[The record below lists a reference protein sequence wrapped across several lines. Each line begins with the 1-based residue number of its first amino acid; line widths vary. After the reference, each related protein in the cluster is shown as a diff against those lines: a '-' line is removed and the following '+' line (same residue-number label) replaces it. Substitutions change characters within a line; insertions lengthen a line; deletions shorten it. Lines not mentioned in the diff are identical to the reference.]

1 MINTDSDSDSDIDSE
16 IEILRGILSE
26 VQELNAQLARTDE
39 RTKQNSSEVK
49 TLRED
54 RVSPLETEVGQVSN
68 RSRRNSII
76 LGAGLTILTIL
87 IGSGATYMATVI

>member
-1 MINTDSDSDSDIDSE
+1 MIDKDSEDVDSE

-26 VQELNAQLARTDE
+26 VQDLNSQLARTDE

-49 TLRED
+49 NLREN
-54 RVSPLETEVGQVSN
+54 RVAPLENDVEINVN

-76 LGAGLTILTIL
+76 IGGFLSCLTILM
-87 IGSGATYMATVI
+87 GSSAAYMFTLL

>member
-1 MINTDSDSDSDIDSE
+1 MIDEDTENFDSE

-26 VQELNAQLARTDE
+26 VQDLNAQLARTDE

-49 TLRED
+49 TLREN
-54 RVSPLETEVGQVSN
+54 RVSPLENELGTVSN

-76 LGAGLTILTIL
+76 LGASMTVLTILL
-87 IGSGATYMATVI
+87 GSSATYAFTLL